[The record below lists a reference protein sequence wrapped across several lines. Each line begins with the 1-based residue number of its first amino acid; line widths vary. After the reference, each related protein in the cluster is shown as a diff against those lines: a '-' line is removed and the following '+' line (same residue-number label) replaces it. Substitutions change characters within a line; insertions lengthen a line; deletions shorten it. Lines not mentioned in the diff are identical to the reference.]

1 MRLTAAVLL
10 SSLSETCSL
19 VILSLPLYFLVLTCY
34 LLPFA
39 VVEGA
44 IEAETD
50 FPSVIEGFTVFEV
63 LTILDVTT
71 APITY

>member
-1 MRLTAAVLL
+1 
-10 SSLSETCSL
+10 

-39 VVEGA
+39 VVDGA

-50 FPSVIEGFTVFEV
+50 FPNVIVGFTIFEV